1 MEQKKSS
8 EKDYR
13 KRSPQY
19 FLIGLVVAF
28 STTLLAFEYRTFEVV
43 VIPEDDPIDYTTEPP
58 EEMIHTFVKTTPPPP
73 PLPEPPVPSSDP
85 EPDPTP
91 VEPPEPTVP
100 EPKPT
105 PKVVNPFVGSEVEKP
120 VLEDVPVNFAE
131 VMPEFEG
138 GLPALYEYLG
148 KNMKFPPLAQDNRL
162 EAKLHVQFIVNKDG
176 TISDVELLN
185 PAGYGFDEE
194 AIRVIK
200 AMPKWKPGR
209 QAGRN
214 VSVYFILPINFTLL
228 G

>member
-8 EKDYR
+8 EKDYQ

-19 FLIGLVVAF
+19 FLIGLVVAL
-28 STTLLAFEYRTFEVV
+28 STTLLAFEYRSFEPV
-43 VIPEDDPIDYTTEPP
+43 VISNLEPIDYTTEPP
-58 EEMIHTFVKTTPPPP
+58 EEIVITYVKPTPPPPP
-73 PLPEPPVPSSDP
+73 PLPAPPVPSPDP
-85 EPDPTP
+85 EPTP
-91 VEPPEPTVP
+91 VSPPEPIIP

-105 PKVVNPFVGSEVEKP
+105 PKLVNPFMGSEVEKP
-120 VLEDVPVNFAE
+120 VVEDIPVNFAE
-131 VMPEFEG
+131 IMPEFEG
-138 GLPALYEYLG
+138 GLPALYAYLG
-148 KNMKFPPLAQDNRL
+148 KNMKFPPLALDNKL

-176 TISDVELLN
+176 TISNVELLN

-214 VSVYFILPINFTLL
+214 VSVYFVLPINFTLL
-228 G
+228 D